1 MRDFVMVP
9 RHEWEAYQSEQ
20 EGIDP
25 MELGRY
31 LWERR
36 RNVVKIMLIPV
47 LLGLMVAFLSGEE
60 YQSQASLMPEYNTNS
75 SGGSAGKL
83 LQQYGG
89 LLGMS
94 GGTYSSNSNAIRVEL
109 YPQIMS
115 SFPIQLQLLDQKIY
129 FTEYDTT
136 VTVRQFFEQVYEPSV
151 LDWTLFYLTN
161 APTIVNQW
169 WRSADSLGT
178 IIEQPTPFDS
188 EIVSLTPTEK
198 VLVEQLQVRV
208 TASLDTESG
217 VVTVNSQMP
226 DPYAAAAVGEAALA
240 LLKEYLK
247 AYRTEKNRNDLEYT
261 EEQVQKAEKRF
272 HEAQNALANFRD
284 ENVGL
289 TTAKS
294 QVELERLQSEFDL
307 AFNLY
312 QSLSQQLQQVRLKL
326 QEQTPLFK
334 TLQPFQVPLER
345 SSPRRGLILVLSV
358 FLGLMLGG
366 GYYGLQFY
374 GQQRIESDSE

>member
-1 MRDFVMVP
+1 MVP

-36 RNVVKIMLIPV
+36 RSVVKIMLIPV
-47 LLGLMVAFLSGEE
+47 LLGLMVAFFSGEE

-75 SGGSAGKL
+75 SGGSASKL
-83 LQQYGG
+83 LQQYSGM
-89 LLGMS
+89 LGMS

-115 SFPIQLQLLDQKIY
+115 SYPIQLQLLDQKAY
-129 FTEYDTT
+129 FSEYDTT
-136 VTVRQFFEQVYEPSV
+136 VSVRQFFEQVYEPSIF
-151 LDWTLFYLTN
+151 DWTLFYLTN
-161 APTIVNQW
+161 APAIVGQW
-169 WRSADSLGT
+169 WQSADSLGT
-178 IIEQPTPFDS
+178 HVIQPDPFDS
-188 EIVSLTPTEK
+188 EIVTLTPNEQ

-208 TASLDTESG
+208 SASLDTESG
-217 VVTVNSQMP
+217 VVTVTSQMP
-226 DPYAAAAVGEAALA
+226 DPYAAAMVGEEALK

-261 EEQVQKAEKRF
+261 EEQVDKAEQRF
-272 HEAQNALANFRD
+272 HQAQNALAEFRD
-284 ENVGL
+284 ENLKL

-345 SSPRRGLILVLSV
+345 SSPRRGLILILSI
-358 FLGLMLGG
+358 FIGLALGC
-366 GYYGLQFY
+366 GYHGTQFY
-374 GQQRIESDSE
+374 WQQRIESDSE